1 MKTRNLV
8 TKIVLAGG
16 IVLLL
21 LSLAAPALFP
31 QGKMTPREE
40 KLLNGLKVLMFSD
53 PRADKVTVRIRL
65 HSGSAFDPQ
74 GKEGLMKLLAE
85 NIFPNAAAREFYKE
99 DLGGDLEITSNYDYI
114 QVKGSANPDQILSL
128 LESLATAVTNPT
140 IDKET
145 TAKLKAAELKQIQDA
160 EADPA
165 FIADQAVA
173 KRLFGTFPYGRP
185 EFGTTDSLQKI
196 DFVDLIRAKQRFLTA
211 DNATVTV
218 SGKFDPQVAYRAIR
232 RYFGSWLKADKL
244 VPATFRQP
252 EDPAAATETI
262 ASPAADRF
270 EVRYAFRGAARSS
283 TDYAA
288 SEVAAPILEARLKAA
303 VPVEFREGVTVRHDA
318 HVLPGMFI
326 VRLAGTKAAAPAKL
340 EANDFL
346 TKALSSPVTDAE
358 FQAAKS
364 AMLNSWNSL
373 DPAEKWL
380 DADTFKLQSAEGES
394 DKLSALKLADV
405 QERMARIQKQP
416 AASVIVT
423 APAPA
428 TGN

>member
-1 MKTRNLV
+1 MKTRNFV

-31 QGKMTPREE
+31 QGKMAPREE
-40 KLLNGLKVLMFSD
+40 KLLNGLKVLMFND
-53 PRADKVTVRIRL
+53 PKADKVTVRVRL

-85 NIFPNAAAREFYKE
+85 NLFPNPAAREFYKE

-128 LESLATAVTNPT
+128 LESLASAVTNPT

-145 TAKLKAAELKQIQDA
+145 TAKLKAAELRQLQDA
-160 EADPA
+160 TADPA

-185 EFGTTDSLQKI
+185 ELGTADSLQKI
-196 DFVDLIRAKQRFLTA
+196 DFVDLIGVKQRFLTA
-211 DNATVTV
+211 DNATVTI
-218 SGKFDPQVAYRAIR
+218 SGKFDQQVAFRAVR

-252 EDPAAATETI
+252 EDPVAAVETI
-262 ASPAADRF
+262 ASPVADRF
-270 EVRYAFRGAARSS
+270 EARYAFRGAARSS
-283 TDYAA
+283 VDYAA
-288 SEVAAPILEARLKAA
+288 SEVAASVLEARLKAA
-303 VPVEFREGVTVRHDA
+303 VPTELRDGLTVRHDA

-326 VRLAGTKAAAPAKL
+326 VRLAGTKSAAPAKL
-340 EANDFL
+340 EAGEIL
-346 TKALSSPVTDAE
+346 AKALSAPVTESE
-358 FQAAKS
+358 FQAARS

-373 DPAEKWL
+373 DSAEKWL
-380 DADTFKLQSAEGES
+380 DTDTFKLQSAEGEA
-394 DKLSALKLADV
+394 DKLSALKLTDV
-405 QERMARIQKQP
+405 QERITRIQKQP
-416 AASVIVT
+416 VATVIVA